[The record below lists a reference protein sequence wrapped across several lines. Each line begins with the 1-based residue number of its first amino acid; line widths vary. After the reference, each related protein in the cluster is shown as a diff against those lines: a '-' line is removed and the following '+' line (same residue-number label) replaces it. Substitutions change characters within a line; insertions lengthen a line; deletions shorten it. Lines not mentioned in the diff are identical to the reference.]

1 MAMDAKGLTAVV
13 DTGYH
18 KHIKASEDG
27 QGTMLQTAKI
37 TKANADQRA
46 GRVGRMAA
54 GIVYRLYTEVM
65 YTAMDA
71 HAENQFFMVPPF
83 GQILKVASLR
93 LDPAAL
99 LGIEATRFAA
109 ISSTL
114 RGYQLVDAAG
124 YPTEF
129 GRNVSK
135 LPLDIP
141 FGSFLYVVQVERVY
155 IAQHPALFFEKKET
169 TYYYFRQQK
178 KSTQETGLAKYPLTL
193 CILCG
198 RDDFF
203 SCYFI

>member
-27 QGTMLQTAKI
+27 QGTMLQTATI

-155 IAQHPALFFEKKET
+155 IAQHPALFF
-169 TYYYFRQQK
+169 
-178 KSTQETGLAKYPLTL
+178 
-193 CILCG
+193 
-198 RDDFF
+198 
-203 SCYFI
+203 